1 MVLLSLASL
10 LASSLLFYYT
20 YRFYRLMSDTKLQ
33 DALKLL
39 LNGFLLMVLKSLIAI
54 AEDYGYLREY
64 VFPKGDMEGLVSLI
78 AYLIIIFSM
87 IRFRRVFIEFEVQK
101 KAISMLKGIFEKSE
115 GDKKPQPTPQA
126 KTVSKG
132 KKNN

>member
-1 MVLLSLASL
+1 
-10 LASSLLFYYT
+10 
-20 YRFYRLMSDTKLQ
+20 MSDTKLQ

-54 AEDYGYLREY
+54 AEDYGYLKEY
-64 VFPKGDMEGLVSLI
+64 MFPKGDLEGLVSLI

-87 IRFRRVFIEFEVQK
+87 IRFRRVFVEFEVQK
-101 KAISMLKGIFEKSE
+101 KAISMLKGIFEKGE
-115 GDKKPQPTPQA
+115 DA
-126 KTVSKG
+126 KNPKLATQNKAISKR